1 MDPLPECEAL
11 WDLVLHQELSS
22 LLSDLDGLVDLSQ
35 EYVSS
40 GSDEILAVSVSKL
53 SCFSL

>member
-22 LLSDLDGLVDLSQ
+22 LLLDLDGLVDLPQ

-40 GSDEILAVSVSKL
+40 GSDEILAVSVAKL